1 MSLITRLPPSA
12 SAVAL
17 VLAGCATAD
26 APLAGYP
33 GTRSQVTSYYDSRA
47 MEMNAACTQ
56 PRIDTITEARV
67 VGETAEQ
74 VRMDVRYHWTDDS
87 RQRELGNGGSVLLC
101 GDFASRTFTF
111 ARNGDALTLVGM
123 TGEQK
128 QL

>member
-1 MSLITRLPPSA
+1 MTLVATPGLV
-12 SAVAL
+12 AVLA
-17 VLAGCATAD
+17 LAGCAAAD

-33 GTRSQVTSYYDSRA
+33 GVRAQVTGYYDGRA
-47 MEMNAACTQ
+47 MEMNAACTN
-56 PRIDTITEARV
+56 PRIDTITDAQV

-101 GDFASRTFTF
+101 GDFSSRTFTF
-111 ARNGDALTLVGM
+111 AREGDALTLVGM

-128 QL
+128 PL